1 MKLTRLFIATAAF
14 AASLTI
20 CSAQGFE
27 AEPNNT
33 IGQANPIFTGVPVSA
48 QLLSSTDVD
57 IFSVTAI
64 QAGGLTIE
72 LRWSDSGGRYKINFL
87 NASGYVQASYSDI
100 KSYESFSQTVSVPS
114 AGVYY
119 IQVQAQP
126 IWFSERQY
134 SIAATFAPLVPTIT
148 TQPTDQ
154 NAITGSTVTFA
165 VTANGIPPLYY
176 QWRKNGVPITGAT
189 NSSLRFATV
198 ASTDAGTYFATITN
212 SGGTAISSS
221 AVLTVFPLPDPSRF
235 INMSIR
241 TFVYSDNAP
250 IAGFVIIGTV
260 AKRVLVRAIGPTLSS
275 YNVPGSIS
283 DPFLTL
289 YNSQGARIG
298 SNDDWLASDAST
310 MVAAGAFPL
319 PARSLDAALVV
330 TLSPGLYT
338 VVVSGIRNAT
348 GTVLIEVY
356 DAP

>member
-1 MKLTRLFIATAAF
+1 MWA
-14 AASLTI
+14 
-20 CSAQGFE
+20 
-27 AEPNNT
+27 P
-33 IGQANPIFTGVPVSA
+33 IGIS
-48 QLLSSTDVD
+48 QLV
-57 IFSVTAI
+57 
-64 QAGGLTIE
+64 
-72 LRWSDSGGRYKINFL
+72 
-87 NASGYVQASYSDI
+87 NAPLV
-100 KSYESFSQTVSVPS
+100 
-114 AGVYY
+114 GVYY
-119 IQVQAQP
+119 IKLSVGT
-126 IWFSERQY
+126 SYSDRQY
-134 SIAATFAPLVPTIT
+134 SLTATFSPLVPTIA

-165 VTANGIPPLYY
+165 VTANGIPPLSY

-221 AVLTVFPLPDPSRF
+221 AVLTVFSLPDPSRF

-241 TFVYSDNAP
+241 TFVYTDNAP

-298 SNDDWLASDAST
+298 SNDNWLASDAST

-319 PARSLDAALVV
+319 PVFSRDAALVV

-338 VVVSGIRNAT
+338 VAVSGVGNAF
-348 GTVLIEVY
+348 GAVLIEVY
-356 DAP
+356 DAPWDGQTRP

>member
-1 MKLTRLFIATAAF
+1 M
-14 AASLTI
+14 
-20 CSAQGFE
+20 
-27 AEPNNT
+27 
-33 IGQANPIFTGVPVSA
+33 
-48 QLLSSTDVD
+48 
-57 IFSVTAI
+57 TAI

-72 LRWSDSGGRYKINFL
+72 FTGQGGYVDIRFL
-87 NASGYVQASYSDI
+87 NASGNVQASYSGV
-100 KSYESFSQTVSVPS
+100 KHYEGFTQTVSVPS

-119 IQVQAQP
+119 IRVVNSYA
-126 IWFSERQY
+126 FSDRQY
-134 SIAATFAPLVPTIT
+134 SIKAIFAPLVPTIT

-165 VTANGIPPLYY
+165 VTANGIPPLSY

-198 ASTDAGTYFATITN
+198 ASTDAGTYLATITN

-221 AVLTVFPLPDPSRF
+221 AVLTVFSLPDPSRF

>member
-64 QAGGLTIE
+64 QAGGLTIG
-72 LRWSDSGGRYKINFL
+72 LTGDGNGAYDISFL
-87 NASGYVQASYSDI
+87 NASGNVQASYSRIWVYDR
-100 KSYESFSQTVSVPS
+100 FTQTVSVPS

-119 IQVQAQP
+119 IRVSSYY
-126 IWFSERQY
+126 FSDRQY
-134 SIAATFAPLVPTIT
+134 SINAVFAPLVPTIA
-148 TQPTDQ
+148 TQPTNQ

-198 ASTDAGTYFATITN
+198 DSTDAGTYFATITN

-221 AVLTVFPLPDPSRF
+221 VVLTVFSLPDPSRF

-241 TFVYSDNAP
+241 TFVYTDNAP

-298 SNDDWLASDAST
+298 SNDDWLASDART
-310 MVAAGAFPL
+310 MVAVGAFPR
-319 PARSLDAALVV
+319 PAFSRDAALVV

-338 VVVSGIRNAT
+338 VVVSGVGNAF
-348 GTVLIEVY
+348 GAVLIEVY

>member
-1 MKLTRLFIATAAF
+1 M
-14 AASLTI
+14 
-20 CSAQGFE
+20 
-27 AEPNNT
+27 
-33 IGQANPIFTGVPVSA
+33 
-48 QLLSSTDVD
+48 
-57 IFSVTAI
+57 
-64 QAGGLTIE
+64 TIE
-72 LRWSDSGGRYKINFL
+72 LVRGSDNFGRYDISFL
-87 NASGYVQASYSDI
+87 NASGAVQASYLAI
-100 KSYESFSQTVSVPS
+100 GSFSQTVSVPS

-119 IQVQAQP
+119 IRVQAAVYP
-126 IWFSERQY
+126 YSFSERQY

-221 AVLTVFPLPDPSRF
+221 AVLTVFSLPDPSRF

-283 DPFLTL
+283 D
-289 YNSQGARIG
+289 G
-298 SNDDWLASDAST
+298 S
-310 MVAAGAFPL
+310 VP
-319 PARSLDAALVV
+319 
-330 TLSPGLYT
+330 
-338 VVVSGIRNAT
+338 VVVKS
-348 GTVLIEVY
+348 
-356 DAP
+356 

>member
-1 MKLTRLFIATAAF
+1 M
-14 AASLTI
+14 
-20 CSAQGFE
+20 
-27 AEPNNT
+27 
-33 IGQANPIFTGVPVSA
+33 
-48 QLLSSTDVD
+48 
-57 IFSVTAI
+57 
-64 QAGGLTIE
+64 TIE
-72 LRWSDSGGRYKINFL
+72 LVRGSDNFGRYDISFL
-87 NASGYVQASYSDI
+87 NASGAVQASYLAI
-100 KSYESFSQTVSVPS
+100 GSFSQTVSVPS

-119 IQVQAQP
+119 IRVQAAVYP
-126 IWFSERQY
+126 YSFSERQY

-165 VTANGIPPLYY
+165 VTANGIPPLSY

-221 AVLTVFPLPDPSRF
+221 AVLTVPVPSRF

-241 TFVYSDNAP
+241 TFVYTDNAP
-250 IAGFVIIGTV
+250 IAGFVINGTV
-260 AKRVLVRAIGPTLSS
+260 AKRVLIRAIGPTLSS
-275 YNVPGSIS
+275 YNVPDSIS
-283 DPFLTL
+283 DPFFTL
-289 YNSQGARIG
+289 HNSQGTTIG
-298 SNDDWLASDAST
+298 SNNNWLFPDAST

>member
-20 CSAQGFE
+20 GSAQVFE

-33 IGQANPIFTGVPVSA
+33 IGQANPIFTGVRVSA
-48 QLLSSTDVD
+48 QLLSDTDVD

-72 LRWSDSGGRYKINFL
+72 FRGQDGLYNISFL
-87 NASGYVQASYSDI
+87 NASGAVQASYSGVW
-100 KSYESFSQTVSVPS
+100 YNENFSQTVSVPS

-119 IQVQAQP
+119 IQVSRY
-126 IWFSERQY
+126 IFSDRQY
-134 SIAATFAPLVPTIT
+134 SIKATFAPLVPTIT
-148 TQPTDQ
+148 TQPTNQ

-165 VTANGIPPLYY
+165 VTANGIPPLSY

-221 AVLTVFPLPDPSRF
+221 VVLTVFSLPDPSRF

-241 TFVYSDNAP
+241 TFVYTDNAP

-338 VVVSGIRNAT
+338 VVVIGIRNAT